1 MYGIAVAGMARSYRF
16 LRLHEPGVSV
26 CTSRTLALCRG
37 RVLALCRSWPCLR
50 NKLCS
55 QEFLQDITP
64 FPPAN
69 PTTHASHPNCR
80 LGIHARLVLKPR
92 ISHVGR
98 AFMPDKLAKPPTYT
112 TPWVVHL
119 WATITTAY
127 LHCRS

>member
-1 MYGIAVAGMARSYRF
+1 MSTVENGGITAGWMYGIAVAGMARSYRF

-55 QEFLQDITP
+55 QKFLQDTTP

-80 LGIHARLVLKPR
+80 SGIYARLVLPAP
-92 ISHVGR
+92 VD
-98 AFMPDKLAKPPTYT
+98 ALELDVDVLMLA
-112 TPWVVHL
+112 
-119 WATITTAY
+119 
-127 LHCRS
+127 